1 MRFSTFITLA
11 AAPLLALA
19 APQQQQQQQQQ
30 EQEQDTPLITAAPE
44 SNIVAPLPTQTVAPG
59 AAWNDDAANV
69 QLE

>member
-19 APQQQQQQQQQ
+19 APQQQQQQQ

>member
-19 APQQQQQQQQQ
+19 APQQQQQQQQ

>member
-1 MRFSTFITLA
+1 MRFSKFITLA

-19 APQQQQQQQQQ
+19 APQQQQQQQQ

>member
-19 APQQQQQQQQQ
+19 APQQQQQQQQ
-30 EQEQDTPLITAAPE
+30 EQDTPLVTAAPE

-59 AAWNDDAANV
+59 AAWNGDAANV

>member
-19 APQQQQQQQQQ
+19 APQQQQQQQQ

-59 AAWNDDAANV
+59 AAWNDEAANV

>member
-19 APQQQQQQQQQ
+19 APQQQQQQQQ
-30 EQEQDTPLITAAPE
+30 EQDTPLVTAAPE